1 MGQRTASGGQYRSGG
16 SVAPL
21 DSGLAG
27 GVRVSP
33 KPAST
38 GHFVKMG

>member
-1 MGQRTASGGQYRSGG
+1 MGQWTAGGGQYRGGG
-16 SVAPL
+16 SVAPV
-21 DSGLAG
+21 DSGLAS

-33 KPAST
+33 KPASA

>member
-1 MGQRTASGGQYRSGG
+1 MGQWTAGGGQYRGG
-16 SVAPL
+16 GPVAPL
-21 DSGLAG
+21 DSGLPG

-38 GHFVKMG
+38 GRFVKMG